1 MVKHIVLY
9 TLKEGVDKAEA
20 VKLIASVLE
29 PLVGKIP
36 GLLHLEIR
44 QAFNGMDYA
53 LYSEFES
60 REALENYAVHPLH
73 QEAKT
78 HFFHLLDSRVAADYE
93 VYSPSVTVRWTGA
106 GRSPGRKEKKMKAIV
121 TVVGKD
127 RVGIIAGVCTALAD
141 FNVNVLDISQTVM
154 QGYFTMMMATEV
166 SACNVPLGELVTRM
180 DEIGKEM
187 GLSIRV
193 QREDIFEAMHR
204 I

>member
-9 TLKEGVDKAEA
+9 TLKEGVDKTEA

-60 REALENYAVHPLH
+60 REALEKYAVHPLH
-73 QEAKT
+73 QKAKT

-93 VYSPSVTVRWTGA
+93 V
-106 GRSPGRKEKKMKAIV
+106 
-121 TVVGKD
+121 
-127 RVGIIAGVCTALAD
+127 
-141 FNVNVLDISQTVM
+141 
-154 QGYFTMMMATEV
+154 
-166 SACNVPLGELVTRM
+166 
-180 DEIGKEM
+180 
-187 GLSIRV
+187 
-193 QREDIFEAMHR
+193 
-204 I
+204 